1 VTEGILNMELC
12 TSLLR
17 VSSSFLS
24 KVYGGSVGL
33 MVVFLAGQ
41 KALTK
46 DDTHEL

>member
-1 VTEGILNMELC
+1 MHFFTPGVLEL
-12 TSLLR
+12 
-17 VSSSFLS
+17 LS